1 MGFWP
6 FHIFFFHA
14 KMTVRWAGPW
24 PMPGRNMPRSC
35 WMATSLAASQSL
47 NGPPAWTN
55 HPPETKGVGTDL
67 GSLSGMF
74 NIGMHHWLLHATEF
88 QLHDVAK
95 YTVEFLACSLTV
107 ALVF

>member
-6 FHIFFFHA
+6 FHIFFSHA

-55 HPPETKGVGTDL
+55 HPPETMGVGTDL

-74 NIGMHHWLLHATEF
+74 NIGM
-88 QLHDVAK
+88 
-95 YTVEFLACSLTV
+95 
-107 ALVF
+107 